1 MLLSNEMFFS
11 GIVREQSVKQV
22 YFTSVVRA
30 VISGKA
36 LKTEFLEYSH
46 SYCLIMFW
54 YMPEAVAQN
63 ERGSRC
69 FK

>member
-46 SYCLIMFW
+46 SYCLIMF
-54 YMPEAVAQN
+54 
-63 ERGSRC
+63 
-69 FK
+69 